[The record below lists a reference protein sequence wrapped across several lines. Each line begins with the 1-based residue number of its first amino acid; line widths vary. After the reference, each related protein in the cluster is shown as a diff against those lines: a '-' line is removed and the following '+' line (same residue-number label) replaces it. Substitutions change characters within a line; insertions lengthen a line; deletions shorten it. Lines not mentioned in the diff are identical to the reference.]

1 MTMMILIDAGRSD
14 SGNDGIVNQARAF
27 ATSLMFG
34 SDTDDDDDVDAA
46 NDDDKYIERNECAL
60 ESTHPG
66 DGWTAL

>member
-1 MTMMILIDAGRSD
+1 MTMMILIDVGSGD
-14 SGNDGIVNQARAF
+14 SGNDGIVDQARVF

-34 SDTDDDDDVDAA
+34 SDADDE
-46 NDDDKYIERNECAL
+46 KYIERNECAL